1 MFSSSFRKRPN
12 VKLSPKPGAKS
23 IKNATMKVTKNVTK
37 SPNKIASTKQEMNA
51 RMKDKPNAKMFLS
64 KNAKTFISLFPNK
77 SKKQFAMAMMTKI
90 HILLQIL
97 LTMKFS
103 MSKMVNTKQTVQI
116 KSPKS

>member
-23 IKNATMKVTKNVTK
+23 IKNATTKVTKNVTK

-77 SKKQFAMAMMTKI
+77 SKKQFAMAMMTRK
-90 HILLQIL
+90 LLQIL